1 MGALK
6 TLVEDVTC
14 KADSFGSNV
23 SFELALLLSDVD
35 HFLRFVGLCL
45 FILCISLCVRRWSL
59 FVFHV
64 MTCPVAVSN
73 ETSPRR

>member
-1 MGALK
+1 MQALK
-6 TLVEDVTC
+6 TLVIGPPRMAEL
-14 KADSFGSNV
+14 FGLNV
-23 SFELALLLSDVD
+23 LFVLALLLFDAD